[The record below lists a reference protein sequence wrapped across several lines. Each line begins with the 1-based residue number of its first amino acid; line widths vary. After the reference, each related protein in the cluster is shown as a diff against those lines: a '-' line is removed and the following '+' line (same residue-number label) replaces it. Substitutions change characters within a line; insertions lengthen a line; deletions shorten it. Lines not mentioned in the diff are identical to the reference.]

1 MGGCSATLQF
11 EGGTAQDPTWS
22 GGCKDTVECPNEC
35 AVTGAPTAIG
45 VWTSGVTCKCPP
57 KPNATQFHK
66 LTKGNNPLH
75 DDPPEQG
82 ILRGEIS
89 VVAWSDTNANG
100 VRESGEDGLPSIV
113 VELWSTGPDGLVQ
126 TPDDIFVRSDAVG
139 DDTPDVAHGLA
150 LFTML
155 SPGSY
160 FVRVSPSSIPSGMVP
175 TTPIQSGC
183 LVVVIGEHFDIDVGF
198 H

>member
-1 MGGCSATLQF
+1 M
-11 EGGTAQDPTWS
+11 
-22 GGCKDTVECPNEC
+22 
-35 AVTGAPTAIG
+35 
-45 VWTSGVTCKCPP
+45 
-57 KPNATQFHK
+57 
-66 LTKGNNPLH
+66 
-75 DDPPEQG
+75 
-82 ILRGEIS
+82 RGEIR

-113 VELWSTGPDGLVQ
+113 VELWSAGPDGLVQ
-126 TPDDIFVRSDAVG
+126 TPDDIFVRSDVVG
-139 DDTPDVAHGLA
+139 DDALDVAHGLA

-175 TTPIQSGC
+175 TTSTQSGC
-183 LVVVIGEHFDIDVGF
+183 LSVVAGEHFHIDVGF